1 MPEEKTGHR
10 RSFDPIQG
18 RRSIRLK
25 GYDYSSTGGYF
36 VTLVAFQRE
45 FLFGDI
51 VDGEMRLNSLGRIVK
66 ECWDE
71 IPSHFPNA
79 GTDAFVV
86 MPNHLHGIIMLY
98 EYIRSDASARRGTIY
113 RAPTPTIEQFGKPTV
128 GSLPTILRTFKAAV
142 TRRASRELDSA
153 NIWQR
158 NYYEHIIRN
167 QTDFERIAGYTLANP
182 ANWDTDEENPR
193 PTAE

>member
-1 MPEEKTGHR
+1 
-10 RSFDPIQG
+10 
-18 RRSIRLK
+18 
-25 GYDYSSTGGYF
+25 
-36 VTLVAFQRE
+36 
-45 FLFGDI
+45 
-51 VDGEMRLNSLGRIVK
+51 
-66 ECWDE
+66 
-71 IPSHFPNA
+71 
-79 GTDAFVV
+79 
-86 MPNHLHGIIMLY
+86 MLY